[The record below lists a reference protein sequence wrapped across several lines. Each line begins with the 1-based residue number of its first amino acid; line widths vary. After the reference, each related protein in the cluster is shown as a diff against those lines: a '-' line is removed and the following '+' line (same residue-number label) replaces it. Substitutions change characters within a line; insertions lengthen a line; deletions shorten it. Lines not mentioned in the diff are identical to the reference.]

1 MPVRV
6 ETTQDRDKA
15 LKVVWL
21 VRSEFSELNKYG
33 LNLVLGN
40 VFFKTNLSL
49 QCSGSLD
56 TALVTDIPSM
66 LSRC

>member
-6 ETTQDRDKA
+6 ENTQDRDKA

-33 LNLVLGN
+33 LNPVLVN
-40 VFFKTNLSL
+40 VYIQNKYLSTVL
-49 QCSGSLD
+49 RF
-56 TALVTDIPSM
+56 P
-66 LSRC
+66 